1 MSVDKN
7 QHRII
12 RRLQGKLPEQEAEDL
27 DQWLQ
32 NPEHSAIEEGLKGI
46 WSMSGSYKADYQPD
60 TEKGLARFKAQMAET
75 PTPLAKRY
83 EMKTRTNWLSRA
95 ASIALL
101 IGFLGLVAYILFKPS
116 QVEMMAVT
124 TAIGEKKEL
133 NLSDGSKVILNEN
146 SKLVF
151 PADFNKGRQVRLS
164 GEAFFEIA
172 KDPEHP
178 FSITCPN
185 AFVEV
190 LGTAFNLRAYP
201 EESFAEVEVEHGK
214 VRLSD
219 FNHKQPIVLESKQL
233 GVITSE
239 ESTSQHTVHSE
250 DVPTLNAQAW
260 RTHILD
266 FRTVPMEKVL
276 DQLERYY
283 GVRIDFADDSILQNC
298 SFVSRYDQELLQNVF
313 KDIERVFNAKVEEK
327 SPNHYVIRGGNCR
340 KG

>member
-12 RRLQGKLPEQEAEDL
+12 RRLQGKLPKQEAEDL

-32 NPEHSAIEEGLKGI
+32 NPEHAAIEEGIKGI
-46 WSMSGSYKADYQPD
+46 WSMSGSYKAGYQPD

-83 EMKTRTNWLSRA
+83 EMKKRNNWLSRA
-95 ASIALL
+95 ATIALL
-101 IGFLGLVAYILFKPS
+101 IGFLGLIAYQLFNPVK
-116 QVEMMAVT
+116 VEIMAVT
-124 TAIGEKKEL
+124 TALGEKKEL
-133 NLSDGSKVILNEN
+133 KLSDGSKVILNEN

-151 PADFNKGRQVRLS
+151 PIEFQKGRQVRLS

-172 KDPEHP
+172 KDPDQP

-201 EESFAEVEVEHGK
+201 EEPFAEVEVEHGQ

-219 FNHKQPIVLESKQL
+219 FKHEQPIVLGPKQL

-239 ESTSQHTVHSE
+239 ETTSNPAIHSE
-250 DVPTLNAQAW
+250 DISALNAQAW

-276 DQLERYY
+276 PQLERYY
-283 GVRIDFADDSILQNC
+283 SVRIDFADDSILQNC
-298 SFVSRYDQELLQNVF
+298 SFVSRYDQEPLQTVF
-313 KDIERVFNAKVEEK
+313 KEIERIFNAKVEEK